1 MLNLE
6 WVIKMLYRLFLIL
19 LAVLL
24 PAGVAWTGPEEG
36 QERFA
41 LTEEQIAASASFAS
55 HIGME
60 TKMLSE
66 LDSQNAVLRIQLLE
80 QEFERQGIAL
90 TEEEREYAENY
101 FDEQMGVLEEMLQKG
116 GSEQENAQE
125 VLALVDQYVSELGIS
140 LPEYRMLVEQEI
152 SFSIKYQKL
161 LMRQYDGDS
170 DLLEN
175 AIAAKMAEAAG

>member
-66 LDSQNAVLRIQLLE
+66 QDAQNAVLRIQLLE

-90 TEEEREYAENY
+90 TEEEQEYAENY
-101 FDEQMGVLEEMLQKG
+101 FDEQMEVLEAMLHKG

-125 VLALVDQYVSELGIS
+125 VLALIDQYVSELGIS

-161 LMRQYDGDS
+161 LMQQYDGDS